1 MIFFILIIIIILVT
15 TSIFLPKIKGVL
27 GETVVA
33 KLLLGL
39 PEDKYIILNN
49 IMLKTEKGTTQIDH
63 IVVSIYG
70 IFVIETKN
78 YKGIITG
85 TEFGDKWTKNMY
97 GKKYY
102 FYNPLKQ
109 NYGHVKALEKL
120 LGIEEIMFIPIV
132 VFSVSSQINVKV
144 SKPIIYTSQLKKTIL
159 SYSHTKYTELQ
170 IKQIAGRI
178 LSANVDSKEN
188 RRNHVDM
195 IRTTVNTEKASIAN
209 NICPKCGGKLVD
221 RKGKY
226 GAFKGCSN
234 FPKCRYIL
242 NK

>member
-1 MIFFILIIIIILVT
+1 MLIFIVLAIIALIVP
-15 TSIFLPKIKGVL
+15 IFLPKIKGIF

-33 KLLLGL
+33 KLLSDL

-70 IFVIETKN
+70 IFVVETKN

-97 GKKYY
+97 GKKYN
-102 FYNPLKQ
+102 FFNPLKQ
-109 NYGHVKALEKL
+109 NYGHVKSLESV
-120 LGIEEIMFIPIV
+120 LGISESCFIPIV
-132 VFSVSSQINVKV
+132 VFSINSEIKVNV
-144 SKPIIYTSQLKKTIL
+144 SKPVIYTSQLKKTIL
-159 SYSHTKYTELQ
+159 GYNDIKFTNLQ
-170 IKQIAGRI
+170 VKQMAGKI
-178 LSANVDSKEN
+178 ISANLDSKEN
-188 RRNHVDM
+188 RKEHVGTIKDN
-195 IRTTVNTEKASIAN
+195 IKADKVKIAN
-209 NICPKCGGKLVD
+209 NICPKCGGKLID

-234 FPKCRYIL
+234 FPKCRFIL
-242 NK
+242 N